1 MAYKILVVED
11 DLYYLKTLEKILEEE
26 RYRVYTHGEGKGVVE
41 KAKELKVDAVL
52 LDIMIPEKDGFSV
65 CQLLKEDSETRDIP
79 IIMVTAKTDG
89 EDLKRAFEL
98 GAFDYIKKP
107 IDKMEVLAR
116 LSAALEY
123 HEEQKRLQVMAMRD
137 GLTGLYTHTL
147 L

>member
-116 LSAALEY
+116 LSA
-123 HEEQKRLQVMAMRD
+123 
-137 GLTGLYTHTL
+137 
-147 L
+147 